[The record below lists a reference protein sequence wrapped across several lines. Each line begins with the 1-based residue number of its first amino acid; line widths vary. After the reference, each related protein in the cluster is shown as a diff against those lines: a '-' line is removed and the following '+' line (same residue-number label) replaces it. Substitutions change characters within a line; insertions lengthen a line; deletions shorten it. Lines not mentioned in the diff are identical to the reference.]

1 LLDHQHHLAGLAAGA
16 LPETPPQQPATCE
29 DSDDS
34 PAQSRLRRRHQSV
47 HELATAGLGAKT
59 IARQLNLAR
68 GTVRRYLRAPS
79 VTDLLNRRRAGRP
92 SRLDPFVA
100 YLHQRLAEGATNAT
114 ALFREIADRGY
125 HGSPGSVR
133 AYLKPLRE
141 LAAQLSDSGPI
152 PAPVPKPRK
161 ISSRICTALAT
172 FVTRTDAPEGTPR
185 DIDSGEQ
192 HCHHSVRDLSTRP
205 SRRPL

>member
-1 LLDHQHHLAGLAAGA
+1 MTRPRSPGSGGVTRAF
-16 LPETPPQQPATCE
+16 TNSPPRVSEPRPSPGSST
-29 DSDDS
+29 S
-34 PAQSRLRRRHQSV
+34 PA
-47 HELATAGLGAKT
+47 
-59 IARQLNLAR
+59 
-68 GTVRRYLRAPS
+68 APS
-79 VTDLLNRRRAGRP
+79 ADTCARPASPTCSTGAGPGRP